1 MARGT
6 AVKMSK
12 IDFSVKSII
21 VFVLVYLLSSCAWF
35 AGGGQYFY
43 KRYDPA
49 TNATIE
55 VAIESTRKVESA
67 IIHFSP
73 DGAVDIEV
81 KGIQPG
87 PNNLAQALGI
97 INDLVKVGTLAATP

>member
-1 MARGT
+1 MF
-6 AVKMSK
+6 
-12 IDFSVKSII
+12 ILI
-21 VFVLVYLLSSCAWF
+21 YLLSSCAWF

-73 DGAVDIEV
+73 DGAVDVEV
-81 KGIQPG
+81 KGIVPG

-97 INDLVKVGTLAATP
+97 IENLLKTGALVAAP